1 LNNASGGSTHFDR
14 VNIYVNLVKMK
25 EIVFYRTESGVCPV
39 EDFLDSL
46 SSKQA
51 QRVTWV
57 MQLVEELEIVPVK
70 YFKKMTGTDDLWE
83 IRVQSGN
90 NIYRILGFLEEKHL
104 LVLNHA
110 FQKKTQKTPKKEI
123 AVAEARKR
131 DHLLRGRR
139 NE

>member
-1 LNNASGGSTHFDR
+1 MR
-14 VNIYVNLVKMK
+14 
-25 EIVFYRTESGVCPV
+25 EIIFYRTESGYCPV
-39 EDFLDSL
+39 EEFLDTL

-51 QRVTWV
+51 QKVTWV

-90 NIYRILGFLEEKHL
+90 NIFRILGFLEERHL
-104 LVLNHA
+104 VVLNHA

-123 AVAEARKR
+123 AVAEARKK
-131 DHLLRGRR
+131 DHVLRGKCY
-139 NE
+139 E